1 VTERLDLRLVRLRVE
16 GFGRLRDF
24 SFQPASHPGSIV
36 LAPNEAGKSTLA
48 SAIVRGLFGFR
59 DKEDEAARSP
69 WAGGPFRV
77 QQEWVLG
84 GRTRCVIAR
93 NFETQSVVV
102 EWHQLDEATGQI
114 SIEGRWEGQPNPR
127 GRSVDREQYETELRR
142 LLGFAT
148 PEVFLQTAY
157 VGPGGLTVR
166 PIETELLRLLS
177 GSERADFRAA
187 MEALEAGYYRL
198 TQADITDPSRVTK
211 QKPRQLEALAADRR
225 DTIRRQADVKRA
237 RAARDQLETALATDR
252 SRLAEIEA
260 EREARAVVEKA
271 IRRLREIR
279 QEEERAQRRR
289 DELEQAISRIT
300 DWEAGVREKTKE
312 LQPLVGYLRQEADFA
327 TQLGDL
333 RRLAKERDHAL
344 EELGVARDET
354 SPRARQLK
362 FLGVAGGVVLVGG
375 VVGIVAGGSVGLFG
389 AVTVAGLLVL
399 SAYGWSVRY
408 QRAKIHELEESER
421 AIKTRA
427 GRLEA
432 RRRAIAESTSLDPD
446 AVDIDVERERYD
458 RAQQLKSELDGM
470 QQARAALGDHQ
481 ALDQERREIG
491 EKELDVLRLERRRIL
506 EEHPFLEGDEQ
517 FEPRFATERRRLEEE
532 RKELVER
539 ELEHRRKLADLPP
552 AQDDP
557 RELEARVQEL
567 DETAE
572 RIAIDRDAHRLAYTT
587 LATCRDEFVTIMTG
601 RLEGRIGEL
610 FGELTDGRYRGVTI
624 DPRSFE
630 VAVAG
635 VEKVEV
641 GAASLSRGAR
651 DQLYFAMRVAVV
663 EIMAADRALPLIL
676 DDPFLHFDDRRL
688 ARVERMLERVG
699 TTHQIILLTHDAR
712 LSDWSFPSVRLPAL
726 VAPSD
731 SGLST
736 D

>member
-1 VTERLDLRLVRLRVE
+1 MTERLDLRLVRLRVE

-24 SFQPASHPGSIV
+24 SFEPASHPGSIV

-59 DKEDEAARSP
+59 DKEAEVARSP
-69 WAGGPFRV
+69 WGGGLFRV

-84 GRTRCVIAR
+84 GLTRCVIAR

-127 GRSVDREQYETELRR
+127 GRSVDRERYEQELRR

-157 VGPGGLTVR
+157 VGSGGLTVR

-187 MEALEAGYYRL
+187 MDALEAGYYRL
-198 TQADITDPSRVTK
+198 TQADITDPSRVAK
-211 QKPRQLEALAADRR
+211 QKPRELEVLAADRR
-225 DTIRRQADVKRA
+225 ETLRRQADAKHA
-237 RAARDQLETALATDR
+237 RVARDRLETELATNR
-252 SRLAEIEA
+252 SRLAEIDA
-260 EREARAVVEKA
+260 ERDARAIVEKA

-289 DELEQAISRIT
+289 EEVEQAIGRIT

-333 RRLAKERDHAL
+333 RRLAKERDRAL
-344 EELGVARDET
+344 EELAVAQDQT

-362 FLGVAGGVVLVGG
+362 FLGGAGGAVMIGG
-375 VVGIVAGGSVGLFG
+375 VIGILAGGSVGFFG

-408 QRAKIHELEESER
+408 QRAKIHELEENER

-432 RRRAIAESTSLDPD
+432 RRRAIAEATSLDPD
-446 AVDIDVERERYD
+446 DIDIDVERERYD

-470 QQARAALGDHQ
+470 QQARAALGDYQ
-481 ALDQERREIG
+481 ALDQERREIA
-491 EKELDVLRLERRRIL
+491 EKTLDVLRLERRKIL
-506 EEHPFLEGDEQ
+506 EEHPFLDGDEQ
-517 FEPRFATERRRLEEE
+517 LEPRFAAERRRLEKE
-532 RKELVER
+532 RNELVER
-539 ELEHRRKLADLPP
+539 ELEQRRKLADLPL

-557 RELEARVQEL
+557 KELEAHVQAL

-572 RIAIDRDAHRLAYTT
+572 RMAIERDAHRLAYAT

-610 FGELTDGRYRGVTI
+610 FGELTNGRYRGVTI
-624 DPRSFE
+624 DPQSFE
-630 VAVAG
+630 VTVAG

-641 GAASLSRGAR
+641 PAASLSRGAR

-699 TTHQIILLTHDAR
+699 ATHQIILLTHDAR
-712 LSDWSFPSVRLPAL
+712 LSGWSFPCARLPEP
-726 VAPSD
+726 VGPSD
-731 SGLST
+731 RELSV

>member
-1 VTERLDLRLVRLRVE
+1 MTERLDLRLVRLRVE

-59 DKEDEAARSP
+59 DKEGEAARSP
-69 WAGGPFRV
+69 WSGGPFRV

-84 GRTRCVIAR
+84 GRTGCVIAR

-127 GRSVDREQYETELRR
+127 GRSVDRERYETELRR
-142 LLGFAT
+142 LLGFAS

-157 VGPGGLTVR
+157 VGSGGLTVR

-198 TQADITDPSRVTK
+198 TQADIADPSRVAK
-211 QKPRQLEALAADRR
+211 QKPRELEALAADRR
-225 DTIRRQADVKRA
+225 ETMRRQTDAERA
-237 RAARDQLETALATDR
+237 QVARDRLETELATNR
-252 SRLAEIEA
+252 SRLAEIDA
-260 EREARAVVEKA
+260 EREARAVVERA

-289 DELEQAISRIT
+289 DELEQAIGRIT
-300 DWEAGVREKTKE
+300 DWEAGVR
-312 LQPLVGYLRQEADFA
+312 

-333 RRLAKERDHAL
+333 RRLAKERDRAL
-344 EELGVARDET
+344 EELRAAQHET
-354 SPRARQLK
+354 SPRTRQLK
-362 FLGVAGGVVLVGG
+362 FLGGAGGSVLIGG
-375 VVGIVAGGSVGLFG
+375 VVGMLAGGSIGLFG

-408 QRAKIHELEESER
+408 QRAQIHELEESER

-432 RRRAIAESTSLDPD
+432 RRRAIAEATSLDPD

-491 EKELDVLRLERRRIL
+491 EKTLDVLRLERRKIL

-517 FEPRFATERRRLEEE
+517 FEPRFAAERRRLEDE
-532 RKELVER
+532 RNKLVER
-539 ELEHRRKLADLPP
+539 ELEQRRKLADLPP
-552 AQDDP
+552 APGDP
-557 RELEARVQEL
+557 RELETRVQEL

-572 RIAIDRDAHRLAYTT
+572 RVAIERDAHRLAYTT

-630 VAVAG
+630 VTVAG
-635 VEKVEV
+635 VEKVAV
-641 GAASLSRGAR
+641 PAASLSRGAR
-651 DQLYFAMRVAVV
+651 DQLYFAMRVAVI

-699 TTHQIILLTHDAR
+699 ATHQIILLTHDAR
-712 LSDWSFPSVRLPAL
+712 LSNWSFPCAQLPEPAVPFDSELSV
-726 VAPSD
+726 D
-731 SGLST
+731 
-736 D
+736 

>member
-1 VTERLDLRLVRLRVE
+1 MTERLDLRLVRLRVE

-59 DKEDEAARSP
+59 DKEGEAARSP
-69 WAGGPFRV
+69 WGGGPFRV

-102 EWHQLDEATGQI
+102 EWHQLDEATGQT
-114 SIEGRWEGQPNPR
+114 SIEDRWEGQPNPR
-127 GRSVDREQYETELRR
+127 GRSVDRERYETELRR
-142 LLGFAT
+142 LLGFAS

-198 TQADITDPSRVTK
+198 TQADITDPSRIAK
-211 QKPRQLEALAADRR
+211 QKPRELEALAVNRR
-225 DTIRRQADVKRA
+225 DTVRRQAEAKRA
-237 RAARDQLETALATDR
+237 RVTRDQLETELATNR
-252 SRLAEIEA
+252 SRLAEIDT
-260 EREARAVVEKA
+260 ERESRAAVETA
-271 IRRLREIR
+271 ILRLREIR

-289 DELEQAISRIT
+289 DELETAIGRIT

-333 RRLAKERDHAL
+333 RRLAKERDRAL
-344 EELGVARDET
+344 EELRAAQRET
-354 SPRARQLK
+354 SPQARQLK
-362 FLGVAGGVVLVGG
+362 FLGGAGGAVLIGG
-375 VVGIVAGGSVGLFG
+375 VVGMLAGGPIGLFG

-408 QRAKIHELEESER
+408 RRAKIHELEQSER
-421 AIKTRA
+421 TIKTRA

-432 RRRAIAESTSLDPD
+432 RRRAIAEATSLDPD

-458 RAQQLKSELDGM
+458 RAQRLKSELDGM

-481 ALDQERREIG
+481 AFDQERREIG
-491 EKELDVLRLERRRIL
+491 EKTLDVLGLERRKIL
-506 EEHPFLEGDEQ
+506 QEHPFLDGDEQ
-517 FEPRFATERRRLEEE
+517 LEPRFAAERRLLEDE
-532 RKELVER
+532 RSELVER
-539 ELEHRRKLADLPP
+539 ELKLRRELADLPLVP
-552 AQDDP
+552 DDP

-567 DETAE
+567 DEAAQ
-572 RIAIDRDAHRLAYTT
+572 RVAIERDAHRLAYTT

-610 FGELTDGRYRGVTI
+610 FGQLTDGRYSGVTI

-630 VAVAG
+630 VTVAG
-635 VEKVEV
+635 IEKVAV
-641 GAASLSRGAR
+641 PAGSLSRGAR
-651 DQLYFAMRVAVV
+651 DQLYFAMRVVVV

-699 TTHQIILLTHDAR
+699 VTHQIILLTHDAR
-712 LSDWSFPSVRLPAL
+712 LSNWSFPCARLPEP
-726 VAPSD
+726 VAPAD
-731 SGLST
+731 GELSA